1 MLIIEDGTGLPDAQA
16 YSDAAA
22 LQAYAALRGIDISAY
37 DEPKQEAALVVG
49 AQDWIDGE
57 HQYRGEKLVEDQ
69 ALSFPTD
76 EDGLPDSI
84 PLANIKAAILH
95 LQGLLLVDL
104 SKVSTSGQVTSEA
117 KSVGSLSKSIAYKEG
132 TAQVYSRVL
141 PKSLINLLQP
151 YFKFSGG
158 FGSLKRW

>member
-1 MLIIEDGTGLPDAQA
+1 MLIIEDGTGKSDAQA
-16 YSDAAA
+16 YADAAA
-22 LQAYAALRGIDISAY
+22 LQSYAALRGINISAY
-37 DEPKQEAALVVG
+37 NEAAQEAALVVA

-57 HQYRGEKLVEDQ
+57 HQFRGEKLVDDQ

-76 EDGLPDSI
+76 EDGFPDSI

-104 SKVSTSGQVTSEA
+104 SALSTSGQVTSES
-117 KSVGSLSKSIAYKEG
+117 KSVGSLSKSTTYKEG

-141 PKSLINLLQP
+141 PKSLTNLLQP
-151 YFKFSGG
+151 YLKFSGG
-158 FGSLKRW
+158 FGSLRRW